1 MAPVPCGSDAGSFE
15 IRNGTNGKELWFKGG
30 ADFESKSSYA
40 VTVNADD
47 VSAANHAASGHD
59 ASKNFSLTIIDGN
72 DAPSG
77 VLLSHAVTAVAEN
90 GAALKISDLSVSDDA
105 LGTNTLTLTGPDAGA
120 FEI

>member
-40 VTVNADD
+40 VTVNAGD

-59 ASKNFSLTIIDGN
+59 ASKNFSLASIDVN
-72 DAPSG
+72 EARAG
-77 VLLSHAVTAVAEN
+77 VHAVGKPSKKPGAAGAAPEAIADPSSVVAPESVEEN
-90 GAALKISDLSVSDDA
+90 G
-105 LGTNTLTLTGPDAGA
+105 
-120 FEI
+120 